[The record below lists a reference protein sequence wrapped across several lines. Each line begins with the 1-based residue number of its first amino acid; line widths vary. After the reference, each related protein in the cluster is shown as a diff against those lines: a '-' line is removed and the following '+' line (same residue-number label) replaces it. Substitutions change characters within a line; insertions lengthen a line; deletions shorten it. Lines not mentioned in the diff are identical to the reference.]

1 MAVSQCHPLLPFLAV
16 LQPGAPS
23 HLKWYCGLPVD
34 CDGIKKP
41 SYLILVCIQRQPS
54 MYLYLSIFSY
64 RDLWSC
70 NKNTAVNNK
79 LRGLWKISFEVFN
92 FLLQGWL
99 QLHILHFLMAR
110 TAIMTK
116 WKKGFQ
122 VIFCIC
128 ISALYYWIL
137 DFFDVVFEVMSFFF
151 VYEACTQGLNFKL
164 ALRALN

>member
-1 MAVSQCHPLLPFLAV
+1 MPSTIAFLSCVTAGSSWSPQMV
-16 LQPGAPS
+16 LWFACW
-23 HLKWYCGLPVD
+23 LWWY
-34 CDGIKKP
+34 KKP

-137 DFFDVVFEVMSFFF
+137 DFFDVMFEVMSFFF
-151 VYEACTQGLNFKL
+151 VYEACNYPRFKF
-164 ALRALN
+164 